1 MTRVFATPAALLDA
15 VGTELGPTEWL
26 TVDQDRIDGFAE
38 VTGDDQ
44 WIHVDVERART
55 GPFGGTIAHGYLTLA
70 LVNWFL
76 PRLMRVEQVSMGV
89 NYGLERVR
97 FPDYVPAGSR
107 IRGRGQIV
115 AAEAV
120 HGRRAGHGAGDRRAR
135 GWWQARLRRRHRESL
150 LQFLRFPHARS
161 RHRRR
166 GPDADRQGL
175 SRRLQ
180 RHRGAGALRPRRR
193 RRPWRR
199 AGVDPA
205 RVEDVVLGCAAQ
217 QGTQGY
223 NIGRLDRGRGGPA
236 GHRAGHVDRPD
247 VRLGADGDRDRREA
261 DPGRMA

>member
-1 MTRVFATPAALLDA
+1 MSRVFANPAALLEA

-107 IRGRGQIV
+107 IRGRGLIV
-115 AAEAV
+115 AAEPV
-120 HGRRAGHGAGDRRAR
+120 KGGVQVTVRVTVE
-135 GWWQARLRRRHRESL
+135 REGGGKPACVADTVS
-150 LQFLRFPHARS
+150 RFFNS
-161 RHRRR
+161 
-166 GPDADRQGL
+166 
-175 SRRLQ
+175 
-180 RHRGAGALRPRRR
+180 
-193 RRPWRR
+193 
-199 AGVDPA
+199 
-205 RVEDVVLGCAAQ
+205 
-217 QGTQGY
+217 
-223 NIGRLDRGRGGPA
+223 
-236 GHRAGHVDRPD
+236 
-247 VRLGADGDRDRREA
+247 
-261 DPGRMA
+261 